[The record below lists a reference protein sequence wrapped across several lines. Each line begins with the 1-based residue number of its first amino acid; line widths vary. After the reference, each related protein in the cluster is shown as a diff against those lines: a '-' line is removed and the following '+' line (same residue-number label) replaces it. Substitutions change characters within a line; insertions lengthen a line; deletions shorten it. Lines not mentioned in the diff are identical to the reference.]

1 MYRLKTIDLIP
12 LEGKWKMRRANSK
25 AVLSK
30 LLVKFFFLDVDGT
43 LNIYKKMTNV
53 TDSYICTCVTNF
65 SMVIVFC
72 PTFFS
77 FNTIY
82 NYSLRRHIYIVCV
95 LPNVFQFS
103 ITYNYSLRT
112 HINIHKA
119 MRVFNMY
126 K

>member
-53 TDSYICTCVTNF
+53 TDTYICTCVTNF

-77 FNTIY
+77 LTQSIIIHY
-82 NYSLRRHIYIVCV
+82 VDIYIWF
-95 LPNVFQFS
+95 VFCPTFFS
-103 ITYNYSLRT
+103 L
-112 HINIHKA
+112 
-119 MRVFNMY
+119 V
-126 K
+126 